1 MMKPITKRAQEARMR
16 KNGVTP
22 LKQTNKDLAEG
33 MAKSYI
39 KRNPVDLISSA
50 LVNEQDK
57 NLVTNTSTGTK
68 KETKQQG
75 TSADDANQVAQGNK
89 SMVTQPRPY
98 TFEARATPKQ
108 KARQEV
114 GAQKIRQRGADKLD
128 KIADKQNRKRAGKEL
143 KGLRREAMDKK
154 RLDGLTFKERRE
166 VGQAFRR
173 GDYKSVLGSEDAKRA
188 TQLRGTK
195 KGYIPD
201 DEKPSTPSK
210 PNTELTKIEETPKN
224 NNVIKEKESD
234 QQKTIKPATRREI
247 NASKRD
253 DKRRQKKAN
262 KEFIKQNK
270 LENREARKENRQ
282 ANRAINKENRQANRA
297 AKKETKAS
305 NKINRQRSKLNERM
319 AVLEG
324 NEAGSTKRAERAV
337 KRLGRKGLR
346 EEKKVENKK
355 AREQKKLDKAIDK
368 AVKRGVKSSEKT
380 AKKIER
386 QKNSLRAQRAETKQ
400 IKEELKND
408 PATARLAGKSPE
420 RVKKILEKDARQRAR
435 YERKTERKRA
445 KGKLGPNE
453 SLVSPRDKRARK
465 AYDEAKQRGGETYQ
479 DFQPENAPNR
489 IQGMK
494 INRLERKENRQAK
507 AAGKMLSSPMKM
519 MGVTG
524 NSGPLKKGYFKNK

>member
-1 MMKPITKRAQEARMR
+1 MR

-39 KRNPVDLISSA
+39 KRNPVDLISGA

-89 SMVTQPRPY
+89 SMVTQPRSY

-143 KGLRREAMDKK
+143 KGLKREAMDKK

-188 TQLRGTK
+188 TELRGTK
-195 KGYIPD
+195 KGYTPD
-201 DEKPSTPSK
+201 DEKPSTSSK
-210 PNTELTKIEETPKN
+210 PKTELTKIEETPKN
-224 NNVIKEKESD
+224 DNVIKEQESG
-234 QQKTIKPATRREI
+234 QQKTIIKPATRREI
-247 NASKRD
+247 NATKRD
-253 DKRRQKKAN
+253 DKRREKQAKKDAKKAD
-262 KEFIKQNK
+262 KETKKVSKQIDRGQIDKDGNVITRRQMK
-270 LENREARKENRQ
+270 KNRKKGFAEYKKAQK
-282 ANRAINKENRQANRA
+282 
-297 AKKETKAS
+297 AKKE
-305 NKINRQRSKLNERM
+305 
-319 AVLEG
+319 AV
-324 NEAGSTKRAERAV
+324 
-337 KRLGRKGLR
+337 
-346 EEKKVENKK
+346 
-355 AREQKKLDKAIDK
+355 REQKKLEKTFDKV
-368 AVKRGVKSSEKT
+368 VKRGIKDSEKT
-380 AKKIER
+380 DKKFDR
-386 QKNSLRAQRAETKQ
+386 QKNSVRARRAETKQ

-408 PATARLAGKSPE
+408 PATARLAGKSPK
-420 RVKKILEKDARQRAR
+420 RVKKILERDARQRAK

-453 SLVSPRDKRARK
+453 SLVSPRDKRAKK
-465 AYDEAKQRGGETYQ
+465 AYDEAVQRGGETYQ

-494 INRLERKENRQAK
+494 INILERKENKQAK
-507 AAGKMLSSPMKM
+507 GAGKMLSSPMKM

>member
-16 KNGVTP
+16 QNGITP
-22 LKQTNKDLAEG
+22 LKE
-33 MAKSYI
+33 
-39 KRNPVDLISSA
+39 VDLTKGTE
-50 LVNEQDK
+50 LTKEEQD
-57 NLVTNTSTGTK
+57 LVTDTE

-98 TFEARATPKQ
+98 TFEAKATPKQ

-114 GAQKIRQRGADKLD
+114 GAQKIKQRGADKLD

-173 GDYKSVLGSEDAKRA
+173 GDYKSVLGSEDAARA

-201 DEKPSTPSK
+201 DEKPSTSSK
-210 PNTELTKIEETPKN
+210 PSTPPKPKN
-224 NNVIKEKESD
+224 KMAEGMTKSYVKQNPAGK
-234 QQKTIKPATRREI
+234 IKPAEI
-247 NASKRD
+247 KAVPD
-253 DKRRQKKAN
+253 LDKKAKPAKVKKVKD

-270 LENREARKENRQ
+270 LENRQARKENRQ
-282 ANRAINKENRQANRA
+282 ANRAINKENKQANRA
-297 AKKETKAS
+297 DRKETKAS
-305 NKINRQRSKLNERM
+305 NKADRQRSKLNERM

-346 EEKKVENKK
+346 EEKKAEKQE
-355 AREQKKLDKAIDK
+355 ARNQKKLDKAMDK
-368 AVKRGVKSSEKT
+368 TVKRGIKSSEKT
-380 AKKIER
+380 AKQLDR
-386 QKNSLRAQRAETKQ
+386 QKNSARVQRAETKQ

-420 RVKKILEKDARQRAR
+420 KVKKVLAKDAKQRAR

-465 AYDEAKQRGGETYQ
+465 AYDKAVERGGETYQ

-489 IQGMK
+489 IQGVK

>member
-1 MMKPITKRAQEARMR
+1 MKPITKRAQEARMR
-16 KNGVTP
+16 QNGVTP
-22 LKQTNKDLAEG
+22 LKQVDVTKGAEIT
-33 MAKSYI
+33 K
-39 KRNPVDLISSA
+39 
-50 LVNEQDK
+50 EEK
-57 NLVTNTSTGTK
+57 NLVTESK

-143 KGLRREAMDKK
+143 KGLKREAMDKK

-166 VGQAFRR
+166 VNQAFRR

-195 KGYIPD
+195 KGYTPD
-201 DEKPSTPSK
+201 DEKPSTSSK
-210 PNTELTKIEETPKN
+210 PSTPQKPKN
-224 NNVIKEKESD
+224 KMAEGMAKSYIKGNAATMKPVNIKSVPD
-234 QQKTIKPATRREI
+234 LDKKAKPAKPAKT
-247 NASKRD
+247 
-253 DKRRQKKAN
+253 KKVKD

-297 AKKETKAS
+297 AKKENRQANRAAKKETKAS
-305 NKINRQRSKLNERM
+305 NKIDRQRSKLNERM

-420 RVKKILEKDARQRAR
+420 KVKKILAKDARQRAR

-479 DFQPENAPNR
+479 EFQPENAPNR